1 MKLKKGALSYLLG
14 VLIISFLLMFVIV
27 FVFQHSNSL
36 GTDFLLSLLVAHY
49 ICKSIFSFED

>member
-27 FVFQHSNSL
+27 FVFQQSNNL

-49 ICKSIFSFED
+49 ICKSIFLFEG